1 MNDWQAFGSELRRLR
16 LQRNLTLRG
25 LAKSIRYDV
34 GALSRIEN
42 GIRKPPSQIVQALDT
57 ELDAAGSLI
66 RLATGGGATAA
77 DEISAAAADSL
88 AFADW
93 ATDDRSGRLSVE
105 SLNYEI
111 ARIATSYVHSPPR
124 PLLDDLQA
132 LRDQVWQLLRAG
144 PAPTQAREL
153 MFLGGVAVAL
163 LAQLTGNL
171 GRPMAAMQHAMAA
184 ERLAQQAEHTGL
196 LAWLAGTKALIAE
209 WSGNPSRALEFA
221 QRGTAVAPAGE
232 QRVRLAALEAR
243 CAARLGRVEEAR
255 AAVARAV
262 AAAQQPADRDDVTG
276 FGGVLR
282 FPAAK
287 ASYYAGSTFRL
298 IGDYQQAERWATDAI
313 AAYAA
318 GPSDERSYG
327 DEALARADIAIASI
341 ARQAVDDAAEIL
353 APVLQLPPGQRIH
366 PVIEG
371 MKQVGQHLGAAAC
384 PQSPAVASL
393 REALASFPLCEPPA
407 K

>member
-1 MNDWQAFGSELRRLR
+1 MNDWQAFGGELRRLR
-16 LQRNLTLRG
+16 LQRDLTLRG

-42 GIRKPPSQIVQALDT
+42 GIRKPPPQIVRALDT

-66 RLATGGGATAA
+66 RLASDGDTVVV
-77 DEISAAAADSL
+77 DDVSAAAADSL

-93 ATDDRSGRLSVE
+93 AADDRSGLSIE

-111 ARIATSYVHSPPR
+111 ARIATSYVHAPPR
-124 PLLDDLQA
+124 PLLADLQT
-132 LRDQVWQLLRAG
+132 LRDQVWQLLRGG

-163 LAQLTGNL
+163 LAQLSGNL

-184 ERLAQQAEHTGL
+184 ERLAERAEHTGL

-209 WSGNPSRALEFA
+209 WNGNPARALEFA

-255 AAVARAV
+255 AAIARAV

-298 IGDYQQAERWATDAI
+298 IGDYPQAERWAADAI

-341 ARQAVDDAAEIL
+341 ARHAVDDAAEIL
-353 APVLQLPPGQRIH
+353 VPVLSLPPGQRIH

-371 MKQVGQHLGAAAC
+371 IKQVGQHLGAAAC
-384 PQSPAVASL
+384 PPSPTVASL
-393 REALASFPLCEPPA
+393 REALASFPTHESPA
-407 K
+407 L

>member
-1 MNDWQAFGSELRRLR
+1 MNDWQTFGGELRRLR
-16 LQRNLTLRG
+16 LQRNRSLRG

-42 GIRKPPSQIVQALDT
+42 GLRKPPMQIVHELDG
-57 ELDAAGSLI
+57 ELDAGGSLI
-66 RLATGGGATAA
+66 RMMTDGGATTV
-77 DEISAAAADSL
+77 DVVSVAAADSL

-93 ATDDRSGRLSVE
+93 ATGDAAGRLSVE

-111 ARIATSYVHSPPR
+111 ARIATSYVHAPPR
-124 PLLDDLQA
+124 PLLVDLQA
-132 LRDQVWQLLRAG
+132 LRDQVWQLLRTG
-144 PAPTQAREL
+144 PGPTQSREL
-153 MFLGGVAVAL
+153 MFLGGVAIAL
-163 LAQLTGNL
+163 LAQLSGNL

-184 ERLAQQAEHTGL
+184 ERLAERAEHTGL

-209 WSGNPSRALEFA
+209 WSGNPTRALEFA
-221 QRGTAVAPAGE
+221 QQGVAVAPAGE

-243 CAARLGRVEEAR
+243 CAARLGRIDEAR

-287 ASYYAGSTFRL
+287 AAYYAGSTFRL
-298 IGDYQQAERWATDAI
+298 IGDYPQAEHWATAAI

-341 ARQAVDDAAEIL
+341 ARHAVDDAAEIL
-353 APVLQLPPGQRIH
+353 APVLVLPPGQRIH

-371 MKQVGQHLGAAAC
+371 IKQVGHHLDAAGC
-384 PQSPAVASL
+384 PQSPTVASL
-393 REALASFPLCEPPA
+393 REALASFPTCEPPA
-407 K
+407 L